1 MVGKK
6 VLDAYR
12 TTEKQAEISPVKLI
26 HMLYERVLVHL
37 ELAEEGI
44 REQTPRK
51 RGENLGKAIA
61 IITEL
66 QASIKSEDHSE
77 AAQFLR
83 GLYGAILME
92 LPKVAVSQDVKVLR
106 QARAYLEKL
115 KGIWEETAMRESGAE
130 LHPVKN
136 AGIGDEDAVVVAVA
150 AAGPTAIA
158 PRSKKQG
165 DYEVCPSQV
174 VAGGLSVSI

>member
-12 TTEKQAEISPVKLI
+12 ATEKQAEIQPAKLI

-44 REQTPRK
+44 WEKAPKK

-66 QASIKSEDHSE
+66 QASIKSEDHSD

-83 GLYGAILME
+83 GLYGAILIE
-92 LPKVAVSQDVKVLR
+92 LPRVSVSQDVKILR
-106 QARAYLEKL
+106 RARTYLERL
-115 KGIWEETAMRESGAE
+115 KQIWEETAMRESGTE
-130 LHPVKN
+130 LNSVK
-136 AGIGDEDAVVVAVA
+136 
-150 AAGPTAIA
+150 AAGAGSDDEAATAAQAVNQVIA
-158 PRSKKQG
+158 PRIKKRS
-165 DYEVCPSQV
+165 DYEACQPQV
-174 VAGGLSVSI
+174 AVGGLSVSI

>member
-1 MVGKK
+1 MVGQK
-6 VLDAYR
+6 VLNAYR
-12 TTEKQAEISPVKLI
+12 TTEKQAEIQPAKLI

-83 GLYGAILME
+83 GLYGAILVE
-92 LPKVAVSQDVKVLR
+92 LPKVSVSQDVKVLR
-106 QARAYLEKL
+106 QACIYLERL
-115 KGIWEETAMRESGAE
+115 KGIWEETAMRESGLELSSAKNVSLGGDAGEATPVPVANPAFVQRGNKRAE
-130 LHPVKN
+130 
-136 AGIGDEDAVVVAVA
+136 
-150 AAGPTAIA
+150 
-158 PRSKKQG
+158 
-165 DYEVCPSQV
+165 YEACPPQM
-174 VAGGLSVSI
+174 ALGGLSVSI

>member
-1 MVGKK
+1 MVGQKA
-6 VLDAYR
+6 LDAYR
-12 TTEKQAEISPVKLI
+12 TTEKQAEIQPVKLI
-26 HMLYERVLVHL
+26 HMLYERVLTHL

-44 REQTPRK
+44 REQAPKK

-83 GLYGAILME
+83 GLYGAILVE
-92 LPKVAVSQDVKVLR
+92 LPRISVSQDVKMLR
-106 QARAYLEKL
+106 QARTYLERL

-130 LHPVKN
+130 LSAVKT
-136 AGIGDEDAVVVAVA
+136 AEACPEDRAPAV
-150 AAGPTAIA
+150 GPASA
-158 PRSKKQG
+158 PRGKKRAE
-165 DYEVCPSQV
+165 YEDCQPHMAV
-174 VAGGLSVSI
+174 GGLSFSI

>member
-1 MVGKK
+1 MVGQK

-12 TTEKQAEISPVKLI
+12 TTEKQAEIQPVKLI

-44 REQTPRK
+44 REQTPKK

-83 GLYGAILME
+83 GLYGAILVE
-92 LPKVAVSQDVKVLR
+92 LPRVSVTQDVKMLR
-106 QARAYLEKL
+106 QARTYLERL
-115 KGIWEETAMRESGAE
+115 KRIWEETAMRESGAE
-130 LHPVKN
+130 LISVKTVEACIEDGPPAVSPVS
-136 AGIGDEDAVVVAVA
+136 A
-150 AAGPTAIA
+150 AA
-158 PRSKKQG
+158 PRGKKRAE
-165 DYEVCPSQV
+165 YEDCQPHM
-174 VAGGLSVSI
+174 AMGGLSVSI

>member
-1 MVGKK
+1 MVGQK

-44 REQTPRK
+44 REQTPKK

-92 LPKVAVSQDVKVLR
+92 LPKVSVSQDVKVLR
-106 QARAYLEKL
+106 QARAYLERL
-115 KGIWEETAMRESGAE
+115 KEVWEETAMRESGAE
-130 LHPVKN
+130 QVSAKH
-136 AGIGDEDAVVVAVA
+136 AGVGDEDAVVVTVA
-150 AAGPTAIA
+150 AASPASA
-158 PRSKKQG
+158 PQRKKRG

-174 VAGGLSVSI
+174 VVGGLSVSI